1 MLMEQEWV
9 FGPKSYCRHKASN
22 GPARDPSRRGQ
33 GRRPAPLGSSG
44 IAQPRSPGCTRR
56 TRHDS
61 DDFSSAPAHHRIHPR
76 TPTTD
81 GLHEARVITRCRHGR
96 VSGNLRFVV
105 TNRSFDGLTALGDP
119 TRRAIFDCLAE
130 RPRAV
135 GELADAL
142 PVSRPA
148 VSQHLKVLKE
158 AGLVTDN
165 ANGTRRIYRLNPE
178 GVAAMRDQLDTY
190 WNRALEGYVRAVDE
204 TRQEK
209 Q

>member
-1 MLMEQEWV
+1 M
-9 FGPKSYCRHKASN
+9 
-22 GPARDPSRRGQ
+22 
-33 GRRPAPLGSSG
+33 
-44 IAQPRSPGCTRR
+44 
-56 TRHDS
+56 
-61 DDFSSAPAHHRIHPR
+61 
-76 TPTTD
+76 
-81 GLHEARVITRCRHGR
+81 
-96 VSGNLRFVV
+96 VSGNLPFVV
-105 TNRSFDGLTALGDP
+105 TNRTGDGLTALGDP
-119 TRRAIFDCLAE
+119 TRRAIFECLAE

-148 VSQHLKVLKE
+148 VSQHLKVLKD

-165 ANGTRRIYRLNPE
+165 ASGTRRIYRLNPE

-190 WNRALEGYVRAVDE
+190 WNRALAGYVQAVDQ